1 MSLFFAITSLLIQL
15 WIAQFQNGK
24 TKLYTAEIG
33 TFHLRG
39 LAFQLSG
46 KNPSFALQNTF
57 HLRWFFTWD
66 LPVAILQ
73 LRRLPV
79 IF

>member
-1 MSLFFAITSLLIQL
+1 MFFLIEYQPEMSYIRQDKYVFKVYTYHKTTLNRKHTHQIIKSKPLLS
-15 WIAQFQNGK
+15 
-24 TKLYTAEIG
+24 G

-57 HLRWFFTWD
+57 HLRRFFT
-66 LPVAILQ
+66 
-73 LRRLPV
+73 
-79 IF
+79 

>member
-1 MSLFFAITSLLIQL
+1 
-15 WIAQFQNGK
+15 
-24 TKLYTAEIG
+24 
-33 TFHLRG
+33 LRG

-57 HLRWFFTWD
+57 HLRRFFTWD